1 MIINDYQSP
10 QSCYYNPFIHFH
22 HQLIAWVGITTYHLH
37 HHHLHDPGERRQGV
51 QLQQPRR
58 CIHCSEEKPLPADL
72 PCGQG
77 NDYDDRNYDDD
88 VVQEGEH
95 QLVST
100 EGGFRQIEHLQLNF
114 YGVKS
119 EAQEQR
125 IQVARS
131 QSLSPEH
138 ENRMV
143 GSFSP
148 DVKNMKVMAY
158 K

>member
-1 MIINDYQSP
+1 M
-10 QSCYYNPFIHFH
+10 
-22 HQLIAWVGITTYHLH
+22 TTLMM
-37 HHHLHDPGERRQGV
+37 L
-51 QLQQPRR
+51 LTFLMM
-58 CIHCSEEKPLPADL
+58 K
-72 PCGQG
+72 
-77 NDYDDRNYDDD
+77 
-88 VVQEGEH
+88 EGEH